1 VFAFIENM
9 RRIFRPFRFHIK
21 KKPTRDF
28 FIVIERV
35 IKKYI
40 WQDKNTKL
48 CKKEEVLCRKY
59 NHVQKAW
66 PPPGGRYSR

>member
-1 VFAFIENM
+1 M

-35 IKKYI
+35 IKKIYMAG
-40 WQDKNTKL
+40 Q
-48 CKKEEVLCRKY
+48 KY
-59 NHVQKAW
+59 KIMQK
-66 PPPGGRYSR
+66 GRSPL